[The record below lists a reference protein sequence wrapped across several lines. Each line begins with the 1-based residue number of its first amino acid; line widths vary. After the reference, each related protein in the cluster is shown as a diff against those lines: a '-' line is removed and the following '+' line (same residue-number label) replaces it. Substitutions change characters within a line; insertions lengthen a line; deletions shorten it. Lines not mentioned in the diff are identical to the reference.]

1 MYSNTNRDHGDIKSN
16 LQTKQS
22 SSTYQEKATPPVE
35 VSDDFSDYS
44 ERSSENDSDTGDNL
58 SSDDNITLYKSPTK
72 KLKKSSKDI
81 SSAGDETEGVDCEN
95 IPDGINKLMESC
107 VDLEQI
113 IGIQVFYALSC

>member
-1 MYSNTNRDHGDIKSN
+1 MYSNTIRDHGDIKSN

-22 SSTYQEKATPPVE
+22 SSTNQEKATPPVE
-35 VSDDFSDYS
+35 VNDDYSDYS
-44 ERSSENDSDTGDNL
+44 ERSSENDSDTGHL
-58 SSDDNITLYKSPTK
+58 SSDENITLYKSPTK